1 MTIIIFFFIVLV
13 TIKPI
18 LRKTEPNRTN
28 MDSFLLI
35 FLVLI
40 AYVVFLFLMKFTGVW
55 EKETSETCLN
65 SCPDCKCAMERIKRL
80 GGDYFLNHLTFHIF
94 TYKRYRCM
102 DCGWVGLRWEKQL
115 KPGKN

>member
-13 TIKPI
+13 TIVE
-18 LRKTEPNRTN
+18 KTKPNRTN

-35 FLVLI
+35 FLILI
-40 AYVVFLFLMKFTGVW
+40 AYVVLLFVMKFMGVG

-80 GGDYFLNHLTFHIF
+80 GGDYLLNHLTFHIF

-102 DCGWVGLRWEKQL
+102 DCGWEGLRWERGIR
-115 KPGKN
+115 PGKR

>member
-1 MTIIIFFFIVLV
+1 
-13 TIKPI
+13 
-18 LRKTEPNRTN
+18 

-40 AYVVFLFLMKFTGVW
+40 TYVVLLFVMKFMGVG

-65 SCPDCKCAMERIKRL
+65 CCPDCKCAMERIKRL
-80 GGDYFLNHLTFHIF
+80 RGDYLLNHLTFHIF
-94 TYKRYRCM
+94 NYKRYRCM
-102 DCGWVGLRWEKQL
+102 DCGWEGLRWEKQL